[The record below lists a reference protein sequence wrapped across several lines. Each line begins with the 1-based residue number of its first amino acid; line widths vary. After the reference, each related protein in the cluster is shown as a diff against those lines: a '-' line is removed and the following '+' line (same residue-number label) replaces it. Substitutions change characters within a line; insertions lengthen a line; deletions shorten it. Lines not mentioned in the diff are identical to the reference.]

1 MKRMS
6 RNIIYKLAIV
16 SSTLIAAILSVTVI
30 WAINRIS
37 TSFTSFTNRMLILIV
52 LGCLLLIVRKLV
64 DGGVKE
70 ATQGL
75 LFPASHNSSHTK
87 QSYANN
93 YSDSTKDSTNK
104 K

>member
-1 MKRMS
+1 MS

-64 DGGVKE
+64 DGGVK
-70 ATQGL
+70 
-75 LFPASHNSSHTK
+75 
-87 QSYANN
+87 
-93 YSDSTKDSTNK
+93 
-104 K
+104 